1 MNGRDY
7 EQVLRQKISR
17 TTLLHSTVTSDDSLL
32 RIYRKNNFFNQRV
45 LSDAVNAQESFVIK
59 AIFLNPL

>member
-7 EQVLRQKISR
+7 EQALRQIISL
-17 TTLLHSTVTSDDSLL
+17 TTLLHSTVISNDSLL

-45 LSDAVNAQESFVIK
+45 LSDAVNVQESFVIK
-59 AIFLNPL
+59 AIFLNQL